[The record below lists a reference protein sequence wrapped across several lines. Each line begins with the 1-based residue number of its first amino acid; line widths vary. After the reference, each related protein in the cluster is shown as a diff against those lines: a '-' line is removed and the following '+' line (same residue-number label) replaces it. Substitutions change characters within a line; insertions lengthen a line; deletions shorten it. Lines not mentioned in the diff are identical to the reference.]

1 MERDSGFFP
10 PPPTSEEIHEIME
23 TSPNAVIIEMESTT
37 PQVNG
42 DSVED
47 PSKQVE
53 AMKKSK
59 SKDGLEENEET
70 GPKDRV
76 KKGKKKKKKADTIE
90 PEYVTVVETSPPDE
104 TCNLRKNK
112 SKTLDKDE
120 SVSKESRKKRA
131 KKLKKAVSF

>member
-23 TSPNAVIIEMESTT
+23 TSPNEVRIEMESTT

-47 PSKQVE
+47 LSKQLE
-53 AMKKSK
+53 EIKKSK
-59 SKDGLEENEET
+59 SKDGLEENEEA

-76 KKGKKKKKKADTIE
+76 KKGKKKKKKVDTIE
-90 PEYVTVVETSPPDE
+90 PEYVTVVETSPHE

-120 SVSKESRKKRA
+120 SVNKESKKKRA